1 MAIILD
7 QITVGDHLIYSLEED
22 PRTGLGTAAIVG
34 TMAMVDVSDAG
45 TNGEAYLKVGA
56 ADTAWV
62 LIANATTSPTPVET
76 GDFRH
81 LAVYKTDAS
90 GDIVN
95 DEFSEAGGGTIEV
108 VVEADGARTADMTYQ
123 FPTVPGAV
131 TTADVVLTES
141 DQTINGNKTFG
152 DNVTINGDLDVNG
165 TLTSIDT
172 VNTTILD
179 KLITLNKGGAAA
191 SAGNSGIELEEDS
204 LITGWLKTSV
214 DREQWCL
221 KAPAV
226 AFQACLDLDKLTAD
240 REFHF
245 PDASGT
251 FLLQPTT
258 PSGVANQIT
267 WWLNGSTVTAET
279 GTAPNALTWDDTNN
293 FFGVQTAA
301 PQSIM
306 HVGNFSTAGTV
317 GANAILLGQMDAAAN
332 IGAGSTVTGGIGG
345 ANIASGTDALVGGI
359 DSTASGAQSLA
370 FGDTVVASGDNSQAF
385 GLNTSASAA
394 QAVAFG
400 NSTTA
405 TQPAAFAA
413 GNGADA
419 TAANAAAFGLST
431 TASGAQAFVSGN
443 GTTASFANSMA
454 GGLNASA
461 TAVQALAFGSGAAAS
476 GDNSQAFGLSTTAS
490 GAQSVSMG
498 NGTTATG
505 DNSFSMGNGS
515 DATDDNA
522 FAMGLSSTASGPQS
536 TALGNGSVASGLT
549 SLAWGTSTAAD
560 GDYSAA
566 LGRKAQTGGFT
577 GAMSLADSQD
587 FTSTSTAADN
597 IKMRF
602 DNGLDLVK
610 GGGANDDDG
619 VNFRVRQEEAATTD
633 ATLTTLQTIAIPTD
647 TTVMIKSKVIGART
661 GGTSGATGDSAGYE
675 RTTIFKNIGGTVT
688 IHKRQSDYTYEDQSS
703 WRCRHEI
710 SGTNAIVEVRGAA
723 NNDVQWEVTSYC
735 QTVAH
740 S

>member
-1 MAIILD
+1 MATVLD
-7 QITVGDHLIYSLEED
+7 QITVGDHPIYSLDTD
-22 PRTGLGTAAIVG
+22 PRTGLGTAALVG
-34 TMAMVDVSDAG
+34 TLAMVDVGDAG
-45 TNGEAYLKVGA
+45 TTGEAYIKVGT
-56 ADTAWV
+56 ADTSWV
-62 LIANATTSPTPVET
+62 LIANSSTSPTPVET

-81 LAVYKTDAS
+81 LAVYRTDAS
-90 GDIVN
+90 GDVVN
-95 DEFSEAGGGTIEV
+95 DEFSEAGGGAIEV
-108 VVEADGARTADMTYQ
+108 VVGADGARTANMTYQ
-123 FPTVPGAV
+123 FPTVPGTV

-152 DNVTINGDLDVNG
+152 DNVIINGDLDVNG

-179 KLITLNKGGAAA
+179 KLITLNKGGAAT
-191 SAGNSGIELEEDS
+191 SAGNSGIELEENS
-204 LITGWLKTSV
+204 IITGWFKTSV

-221 KAPAV
+221 KAPAI

-251 FLLQPTT
+251 FLLQPTV

-267 WWLNGSTVTAET
+267 WWLDASTVTAET
-279 GTAPNALTWDDTNN
+279 GVAPNALTWDDTNN
-293 FFGVQTAA
+293 FFGVQTAV

-332 IGAGSTVTGGIGG
+332 VGAGSTVTGGIGG
-345 ANIASGTDALVGGI
+345 ANIASGTDSLVGGI
-359 DSTASGAQSLA
+359 DSTASGAQSFA
-370 FGDTVVASGDNSQAF
+370 FGSNAAASGDNSQAF

-400 NSTTA
+400 NGTTA
-405 TQPAAFAA
+405 TQPAAFSS

-419 TAANAAAFGLST
+419 TAANATAFGLNT
-431 TASGAQAFVSGN
+431 TASGAQAFASGN

-498 NGTTATG
+498 NSTTATG

-515 DATDDNA
+515 DATNDNA
-522 FAMGLSSTASGPQS
+522 FAMGLNSTASGIQS
-536 TALGNGSVASGLT
+536 TAFGSGSTASGLT
-549 SLAWGTSTAAD
+549 SLVWGTSSVAD

-566 LGRKAQTGGFT
+566 LGRKAQTGGFA
-577 GAMSLADSQD
+577 GAMNLADSQD
-587 FTSTSTAADN
+587 FTSTSTLADN
-597 IKMRF
+597 MKMRF
-602 DNGLDLVK
+602 DNGWDFVK
-610 GGGANDDDG
+610 GGGADDDDG
-619 VNFRVRQEEAATTD
+619 VNFRVRQEEIATTD

-647 TTVMIKSKVIGART
+647 TTVMIKSKVVGVRT
-661 GGTSGATGDSAGYE
+661 GGTSGSAGDSAGYE
-675 RTTIFKNIGGTVT
+675 RTTVFKNVGGTVT
-688 IHKRQSDYTYEDQSS
+688 FHKRQSDYTYEDQSS
-703 WRCRHEI
+703 WRCRHDI